1 MRADQPPA
9 AGPVGHALQKNAQEA
24 HFHMHAHKLG
34 RLALMA
40 ATTGFMVGVALL
52 NGGSSNA
59 IGGLC
64 NGRPASHTWLDAS
77 GQYGPALIDGTD
89 GDDDIIGSD
98 GDDTISAGE
107 GDDVVCGAA
116 GDDSI
121 SGDEGDDAIRGDTGD
136 DDLDGGPG
144 RDTVVGDGGNDTV
157 AGGPDGVDFLV
168 GGSGDDVMISADD
181 NVGDHEDDEPGF
193 GRPNVVDKVN
203 GGDDFDVC
211 L

>member
-1 MRADQPPA
+1 MSPISLRS
-9 AGPVGHALQKNAQEA
+9 KT
-24 HFHMHAHKLG
+24 G
-34 RLALMA
+34 RLALVTA
-40 ATTGFMVGVALL
+40 SAGFVVGFAFL
-52 NGGSSNA
+52 NGPTSQA

-89 GDDDIIGSD
+89 HDDDIIGSD
-98 GDDTISAGE
+98 GDDTIDAGD

-121 SGDEGDDAIRGDTGD
+121 AGGDGDDAIRGDTGD
-136 DDLDGGPG
+136 DDLDGGAG
-144 RDTVVGDGGNDTV
+144 RDTVVGDGGNDTI
-157 AGGPDGVDFLV
+157 AGGPDGTDFLV

-181 NVGDHEDDEPGF
+181 FVGTHDHDDDDSGF

-211 L
+211 LFGAGDEISNCEY